1 MAKSKDER
9 IIMNEEEVQIDL
21 MTLLHYILRKWRSI
35 IVVMLIVAVAANLY
49 SVKKS
54 MSVVASVSAAEEEVD
69 IEKQIENA
77 KEELTA
83 DELEQVE
90 RVYSMYEYNSQL
102 YQENDEY
109 LEKSMLMQLNPNE
122 IPTVM
127 LNYQFRK
134 DQADEELSNIFT
146 MYENALLDEDTC
158 TAIIQVFGEE
168 YANTSVRELISVT
181 DTENVQ
187 NSDIIKLQNDK
198 NSGILSIQIYADS
211 EEQCEQVAE
220 IVKKRVMEYTEQ
232 LQQIFGIYTVNAI
245 SEQYYISSDSN
256 LNMQKS
262 DVVNAVNDAYTAL
275 KNISSGLSEKQMTY
289 YNLLVKGIED
299 KTTSKE
305 NTDETAEITANVQ
318 YISMKYILIGLLAG
332 MFLAV
337 CWYAVVYI
345 MTQTVK
351 DVDEVKIITNLP
363 VFGTVLGSNENGKRN
378 IIDRWIYS
386 WFAHNKKSENNELL
400 LTRISHEVAM
410 LAGQKDKRNLLVACS
425 ESDQNLKKQADSLVE
440 KLRELGMN
448 VTSTDSLVSDNTEVL
463 KQLESA
469 DSAVFVEQLM
479 KSERNQIR
487 EAVELCR
494 RCQVEVLGSV
504 IVGSASY

>member
-1 MAKSKDER
+1 
-9 IIMNEEEVQIDL
+9 MNEEEVQIDL

-54 MSVVASVSAAEEEVD
+54 MSEAAAVSTTEEVD

-90 RVYSMYEYNSQL
+90 HVYSMYEYNSQL
-102 YQENDEY
+102 YQESKEY
-109 LEKSMLMQLNPNE
+109 LEKSVLMQLNPNE

-127 LNYQFRK
+127 LNYQFKK

-181 DTENVQ
+181 DTENGQ
-187 NSDIIKLQNDK
+187 NSDTIKFQKDK
-198 NSGILSIQIYADS
+198 NSGILSIQIYAGS

-220 IVKKRVMEYTEQ
+220 IVKTRVLEYTEQ
-232 LQQIFGIYTVNAI
+232 LQQIFGNYTVNAI
-245 SEQYYISSDSN
+245 SEQYYISSESN

-262 DVVNAVNDAYTAL
+262 DAVNAVNDVYTAL

-289 YNLLVKGIED
+289 YNLLVNESSDQTLVKED
-299 KTTSKE
+299 TEETE
-305 NTDETAEITANVQ
+305 NMTANVQ

-337 CWYAVVYI
+337 CWYAVIYI

-363 VFGTVLGSNENGKRN
+363 VFGTVLRSNDNGKRN
-378 IIDRWIYS
+378 IIDRWIDS
-386 WFAHNKKSENNELL
+386 WFAHDKKSENNDLL

-410 LAGQKDKRNLLVACS
+410 LAGQKDKKCLLIACS
-425 ESDQNLKKQADSLVE
+425 GSDQNLKKQADSLVE

-504 IVGSASY
+504 IVGSDSY

>member
-1 MAKSKDER
+1 
-9 IIMNEEEVQIDL
+9 MNEEEVQIDL

-54 MSVVASVSAAEEEVD
+54 MSEAAAVSTTEEVD

-102 YQENDEY
+102 YQENKEY
-109 LEKSMLMQLNPNE
+109 LEKSVLMQLNPNE

-127 LNYQFRK
+127 LNYQFKK

-181 DTENVQ
+181 DTENGQ
-187 NSDIIKLQNDK
+187 NSDIIKLQKDK
-198 NSGILSIQIYADS
+198 NSGILSIQIYAGS
-211 EEQCEQVAE
+211 EEQCKQVAE
-220 IVKKRVMEYTEQ
+220 IVKTRVLEYTEQ
-232 LQQIFGIYTVNAI
+232 LQQIFGNYTVNAI

-262 DVVNAVNDAYTAL
+262 DVVNVVNEVCTAI
-275 KNISSGLSEKQMTY
+275 KNITSGLSEKQIGY
-289 YNLLVKGIED
+289 FNLLAKDCEDQTLVKED
-299 KTTSKE
+299 TQ
-305 NTDETAEITANVQ
+305 ETANLIANVQ

-337 CWYAVVYI
+337 CWYVVIYI

-363 VFGTVLGSNENGKRN
+363 VFGTVLRSNDNGKRN
-378 IIDRWIYS
+378 VIDRWIDS
-386 WFAHNKKSENNELL
+386 WFAYDKKSENNDLL

-410 LAGQKDKRNLLVACS
+410 LAGQKDKKCLLIACS
-425 ESDQNLKKQADSLVE
+425 ENDQNVKKQADSLVE

-504 IVGSASY
+504 IVGSDSY

>member
-1 MAKSKDER
+1 
-9 IIMNEEEVQIDL
+9 MNEEEVQIDL

-54 MSVVASVSAAEEEVD
+54 MSVVASVSAAEEVD

-102 YQENDEY
+102 YQENKEY
-109 LEKSMLMQLNPNE
+109 LEKSVLMQLNPNE

-127 LNYQFRK
+127 LNYQFKK

-181 DTENVQ
+181 DTENGQ
-187 NSDIIKLQNDK
+187 KSDIIKLQKDK
-198 NSGILSIQIYADS
+198 NSGILSIQIYAGS
-211 EEQCEQVAE
+211 EEQCKQVAE
-220 IVKKRVMEYTEQ
+220 IVKTRVLEYTEQ
-232 LQQIFGIYTVNAI
+232 LQQIFGNYTVNAI

-262 DVVNAVNDAYTAL
+262 DVVNVVNEVCTAI
-275 KNISSGLSEKQMTY
+275 KNITSGLSEKQIGY
-289 YNLLVKGIED
+289 FNLLAKDCEDQTLVKED
-299 KTTSKE
+299 TQ
-305 NTDETAEITANVQ
+305 ETANLTANVQ

-337 CWYAVVYI
+337 CWYAVIYI

-363 VFGTVLGSNENGKRN
+363 VFGTVLRSNDNGKRN
-378 IIDRWIYS
+378 VIDRWIDS
-386 WFAHNKKSENNELL
+386 WFAHDKKSENNELL

-479 KSERNQIR
+479 KSEGNQIR

-504 IVGSASY
+504 IVGSDLY

>member
-1 MAKSKDER
+1 
-9 IIMNEEEVQIDL
+9 MNEEEVQIDL

-54 MSVVASVSAAEEEVD
+54 MSVVASVSAAEEVD

-102 YQENDEY
+102 YQENKEY
-109 LEKSMLMQLNPNE
+109 LEKSVLMQLNPNE

-127 LNYQFRK
+127 LNYQFKK
-134 DQADEELSNIFT
+134 DQANEELSNIFT

-181 DTENVQ
+181 DTENGQ
-187 NSDIIKLQNDK
+187 NSDIIKLQKDK
-198 NSGILSIQIYADS
+198 NSGILSIQIYASS
-211 EEQCEQVAE
+211 EEQCEQIAE
-220 IVKKRVMEYTEQ
+220 IVKKRVLEYTEQ
-232 LQQIFGIYTVNAI
+232 LQQIFGNYTVNAI
-245 SEQYYISSDSN
+245 SEQYYISSDSD

-262 DVVNAVNDAYTAL
+262 DVVNVVNEVCTVI
-275 KNISSGLSEKQMTY
+275 KNITSGLSEKQIGY
-289 YNLLVKGIED
+289 FNLLTKDCEDQTLVKED
-299 KTTSKE
+299 TQ
-305 NTDETAEITANVQ
+305 ETANMTANVQ
-318 YISMKYILIGLLAG
+318 YISMKYVLIGLLAG

-337 CWYAVVYI
+337 CWYAVIYI

-363 VFGTVLGSNENGKRN
+363 VFGTVLRSNENGKRN
-378 IIDRWIYS
+378 IVDRWIDS
-386 WFAHNKKSENNELL
+386 WFAHDKKSENNELL

-410 LAGQKDKRNLLVACS
+410 LAGQKDKKCLLIACS
-425 ESDQNLKKQADSLVE
+425 GNDQNVKKQADSLVE

-504 IVGSASY
+504 IVGSDLY

>member
-1 MAKSKDER
+1 
-9 IIMNEEEVQIDL
+9 MNEEEVQIDL

-54 MSVVASVSAAEEEVD
+54 MSEAAAVSTTEEVD

-90 RVYSMYEYNSQL
+90 HVYSMYEYNSQL
-102 YQENDEY
+102 YQESKEY
-109 LEKSMLMQLNPNE
+109 LEKSVLMQLNPNE

-127 LNYQFRK
+127 LNYQFKK

-181 DTENVQ
+181 DTENGQ
-187 NSDIIKLQNDK
+187 NNDIIKLQKDK
-198 NSGILSIQIYADS
+198 NSGILSIQIYASS

-220 IVKKRVMEYTEQ
+220 IVKKRVLEYTEQ
-232 LQQIFGIYTVNAI
+232 LQQIFGNYTVNAI
-245 SEQYYISSDSN
+245 SEQYYISSESN

-262 DVVNAVNDAYTAL
+262 DAVNAVNGVYTAL

-318 YISMKYILIGLLAG
+318 YISMKYILIGLLVG

-337 CWYAVVYI
+337 CWYAVIYI

-363 VFGTVLGSNENGKRN
+363 VFGTVLRSNDNGKRK
-378 IIDRWIYS
+378 IVDRWIDS

-504 IVGSASY
+504 IVGSDSY

>member
-1 MAKSKDER
+1 
-9 IIMNEEEVQIDL
+9 MNEEEVQIDL

-54 MSVVASVSAAEEEVD
+54 MSEAAAVSTTEEMD

-102 YQENDEY
+102 YQENKEY
-109 LEKSMLMQLNPNE
+109 LEKSVLMQLNPNE

-127 LNYQFRK
+127 LNYQFKK

-158 TAIIQVFGEE
+158 TAIVQVFGEE

-181 DTENVQ
+181 DTENGQ
-187 NSDIIKLQNDK
+187 NSDIIKLQKDK
-198 NSGILSIQIYADS
+198 NSGILSIQIYAGS
-211 EEQCEQVAE
+211 EEQCEQVVE
-220 IVKKRVMEYTEQ
+220 IVKKRVLEYTEQ
-232 LQQIFGIYTVNAI
+232 LQQIFGNYTVNAI
-245 SEQYYISSDSN
+245 SEQYYISSDSD

-262 DVVNAVNDAYTAL
+262 DVVNVVNEVCTAI
-275 KNISSGLSEKQMTY
+275 KNITSGLSEKQIGY
-289 YNLLVKGIED
+289 FNLLTKDCEDQTLVKED
-299 KTTSKE
+299 TQ
-305 NTDETAEITANVQ
+305 ETANMTANVQ
-318 YISMKYILIGLLAG
+318 YISMKYVLIGLLAG

-337 CWYAVVYI
+337 CWYAVIYI

-351 DVDEVKIITNLP
+351 DVDEVKILTNLP
-363 VFGTVLGSNENGKRN
+363 VFGTVLRSNDNGKRN
-378 IIDRWIYS
+378 MIDRWIDS
-386 WFAHNKKSENNELL
+386 WFAHDKKSENNDLL

-410 LAGQKDKRNLLVACS
+410 LAGQKDKKCLLIACS
-425 ESDQNLKKQADSLVE
+425 GNDQNVKKQADSLGE

-504 IVGSASY
+504 IVGSDSY

>member
-1 MAKSKDER
+1 
-9 IIMNEEEVQIDL
+9 MNEEEVQIDL

-54 MSVVASVSAAEEEVD
+54 MSEAAAVSTTEEVD

-102 YQENDEY
+102 YQENKEY
-109 LEKSMLMQLNPNE
+109 LEKSVLMQLNPNE

-127 LNYQFRK
+127 LNYQFKK

-181 DTENVQ
+181 DTENGQ
-187 NSDIIKLQNDK
+187 NSDIIKLQKDK
-198 NSGILSIQIYADS
+198 NSGILSIQIYAGS
-211 EEQCEQVAE
+211 EEQCKQVAE
-220 IVKKRVMEYTEQ
+220 IVKTRVLEYTEQ
-232 LQQIFGIYTVNAI
+232 LQQIFGNYTVNAI

-262 DVVNAVNDAYTAL
+262 DVVNVVNEVCTAI
-275 KNISSGLSEKQMTY
+275 KNITSGLSEKQIGY
-289 YNLLVKGIED
+289 FNLLAKDCEDQTLVKED
-299 KTTSKE
+299 TQ
-305 NTDETAEITANVQ
+305 ETANLTANVQ

-332 MFLAV
+332 MFLTV
-337 CWYAVVYI
+337 CWYAVIYI

-363 VFGTVLGSNENGKRN
+363 VFGTVLRSNDNGKRN
-378 IIDRWIYS
+378 VIDRWIDS
-386 WFAHNKKSENNELL
+386 WFAYDKKSENNDLL

-410 LAGQKDKRNLLVACS
+410 LAGQKDKKCLLIACS
-425 ESDQNLKKQADSLVE
+425 GNDQNVKKQADSLVE
-440 KLRELGMN
+440 KLRKLGMN
-448 VTSTDSLVSDNTEVL
+448 VTSTDGLVSDNTEVL

-504 IVGSASY
+504 IVGSDLY

>member
-1 MAKSKDER
+1 
-9 IIMNEEEVQIDL
+9 MNEEEVQIDL

-35 IVVMLIVAVAANLY
+35 VVVMLIVAVAANLY

-54 MSVVASVSAAEEEVD
+54 MSEAASVSAAEEEVD

-102 YQENDEY
+102 YQENEEY
-109 LEKSMLMQLNPNE
+109 LEKSVLMQLNPNE

-127 LNYQFRK
+127 LNYQFKK

-158 TAIIQVFGEE
+158 TAIMQVFGEE
-168 YANTSVRELISVT
+168 YANTSGRELISVT
-181 DTENVQ
+181 DTENGQ
-187 NSDIIKLQNDK
+187 NSDIIKLQKDK
-198 NSGILSIQIYADS
+198 NSGILSIQIYAGS

-220 IVKKRVMEYTEQ
+220 IVKKRVLEYTEQ
-232 LQQIFGIYTVNAI
+232 LQQIFGNYTVNAI
-245 SEQYYISSDSN
+245 SEQYYISSDSA
-256 LNMQKS
+256 LNVQKS
-262 DVVNAVNDAYTAL
+262 DAVNAVNNAYNAMN
-275 KNISSGLSEKQMTY
+275 NITSGLSERQIGY
-289 YNLLVKGIED
+289 FNLLTKDGEDQTLVKVDTE
-299 KTTSKE
+299 E
-305 NTDETAEITANVQ
+305 NENVIVKVQ

-332 MFLAV
+332 MLLAV
-337 CWYAVVYI
+337 CWYAVIYI

-363 VFGTVLGSNENGKRN
+363 VFGTVLRNNENGKRN
-378 IIDRWIYS
+378 IIDRWIDS
-386 WFAHNKKSENNELL
+386 WFVHDKKSENNELL

-410 LAGQKDKRNLLVACS
+410 LAGQKDKKSLLIACS
-425 ESDQNLKKQADSLVE
+425 GTDQNVKKQADSLVE
-440 KLRELGMN
+440 KLRKLGMN

-463 KQLESA
+463 KQLDSA
-469 DSAVFVEQLM
+469 DSVVFVEQLM

-487 EAVELCR
+487 EAIELCR

-504 IVGSASY
+504 IVGSDSY

>member
-1 MAKSKDER
+1 
-9 IIMNEEEVQIDL
+9 MNEEEVQIDL

-102 YQENDEY
+102 YQENEEY
-109 LEKSMLMQLNPNE
+109 LEKSVLMQLDPNE

-127 LNYQFRK
+127 LNYQFKK

-181 DTENVQ
+181 DTENGQ
-187 NSDIIKLQNDK
+187 NSDIIKLQKDK
-198 NSGILSIQIYADS
+198 NSGILSIQIYAGS

-220 IVKKRVMEYTEQ
+220 IVKKRVLEYTEQ
-232 LQQIFGIYTVNAI
+232 LQQIFGNYTVNAI

-275 KNISSGLSEKQMTY
+275 KNISSGLSEKQMTIC
-289 YNLLVKGIED
+289 L
-299 KTTSKE
+299 
-305 NTDETAEITANVQ
+305 
-318 YISMKYILIGLLAG
+318 
-332 MFLAV
+332 
-337 CWYAVVYI
+337 
-345 MTQTVK
+345 
-351 DVDEVKIITNLP
+351 
-363 VFGTVLGSNENGKRN
+363 
-378 IIDRWIYS
+378 
-386 WFAHNKKSENNELL
+386 
-400 LTRISHEVAM
+400 
-410 LAGQKDKRNLLVACS
+410 
-425 ESDQNLKKQADSLVE
+425 
-440 KLRELGMN
+440 
-448 VTSTDSLVSDNTEVL
+448 
-463 KQLESA
+463 
-469 DSAVFVEQLM
+469 
-479 KSERNQIR
+479 
-487 EAVELCR
+487 
-494 RCQVEVLGSV
+494 
-504 IVGSASY
+504 

>member
-1 MAKSKDER
+1 
-9 IIMNEEEVQIDL
+9 MNEEEVQIDL

-35 IVVMLIVAVAANLY
+35 IVVMLIVAVVANLY

-54 MSVVASVSAAEEEVD
+54 MSVVASVSAAEEVD

-102 YQENDEY
+102 YQENKEY
-109 LEKSMLMQLNPNE
+109 LEKSVLMQLNPNE

-127 LNYQFRK
+127 LNYQFKK

-181 DTENVQ
+181 DTENGQ
-187 NSDIIKLQNDK
+187 KSDIIKLQKDK
-198 NSGILSIQIYADS
+198 NSGILSIQIYAGS
-211 EEQCEQVAE
+211 EEQCKQVAE
-220 IVKKRVMEYTEQ
+220 IVKTRVLEYTEQ
-232 LQQIFGIYTVNAI
+232 LQQIFGNYTVNAI

-262 DVVNAVNDAYTAL
+262 DVVNVVNEVCTAI
-275 KNISSGLSEKQMTY
+275 KNITSGLSEKQIGY
-289 YNLLVKGIED
+289 FNLLAKDCEDQTLVKED
-299 KTTSKE
+299 TQ
-305 NTDETAEITANVQ
+305 ETANLTANVQ

-337 CWYAVVYI
+337 CWYAVIYI

-363 VFGTVLGSNENGKRN
+363 VFGTVLRSNDNGKRN
-378 IIDRWIYS
+378 VIDRWIDS
-386 WFAHNKKSENNELL
+386 WFAHDKKSENNELL

-479 KSERNQIR
+479 KSEGNQIR

-504 IVGSASY
+504 IVGSDSY

>member
-35 IVVMLIVAVAANLY
+35 IVVMPIVAVAANLY

-102 YQENDEY
+102 YQENEEY
-109 LEKSMLMQLNPNE
+109 LEKSVLMQLDPNE

-127 LNYQFRK
+127 LNYQFKK

-168 YANTSVRELISVT
+168 YANTSGRELISVT
-181 DTENVQ
+181 DTENGQ
-187 NSDIIKLQNDK
+187 NSDIIKLQKDK
-198 NSGILSIQIYADS
+198 NSGILSIQIYAGS

-220 IVKKRVMEYTEQ
+220 IVKKRVLEYTEQ
-232 LQQIFGIYTVNAI
+232 LQQIFGNYTVNAI

-363 VFGTVLGSNENGKRN
+363 VFGTVLRNNENGKRN
-378 IIDRWIYS
+378 IVDRWIDS

-504 IVGSASY
+504 IVGSDSY

>member
-1 MAKSKDER
+1 
-9 IIMNEEEVQIDL
+9 MNEEEVQIDL

-54 MSVVASVSAAEEEVD
+54 MSVVASVSAAEEVD

-102 YQENDEY
+102 YQENKEY
-109 LEKSMLMQLNPNE
+109 LEKSVLMQLNPNE

-127 LNYQFRK
+127 LNYQFKK

-181 DTENVQ
+181 DTENGQ
-187 NSDIIKLQNDK
+187 NSDIIKLQKDK
-198 NSGILSIQIYADS
+198 NSGILSIQIYASS
-211 EEQCEQVAE
+211 EEQCEQIAE
-220 IVKKRVMEYTEQ
+220 IVKKRVLEYTEQ
-232 LQQIFGIYTVNAI
+232 LQQIFGNYTVNAI
-245 SEQYYISSDSN
+245 SEQYYISSDSD

-262 DVVNAVNDAYTAL
+262 DVVNVVNEVCTVI
-275 KNISSGLSEKQMTY
+275 KNITSGLSEKQIGY
-289 YNLLVKGIED
+289 FNLLTKDCEDQTLVKED
-299 KTTSKE
+299 TQ
-305 NTDETAEITANVQ
+305 ETANMTANVQ
-318 YISMKYILIGLLAG
+318 YISMKYVLIGLLAG

-337 CWYAVVYI
+337 CWYAVIYI

-363 VFGTVLGSNENGKRN
+363 VFGTVLRSNENGKRN
-378 IIDRWIYS
+378 IVDRWIDS
-386 WFAHNKKSENNELL
+386 WFAHDKKSENNELL

-410 LAGQKDKRNLLVACS
+410 LAGQKDKKCLLIACS
-425 ESDQNLKKQADSLVE
+425 GNDQNVKKQADCLVE

-494 RCQVEVLGSV
+494 RCRVEVLGSV
-504 IVGSASY
+504 IVGSDSY

>member
-1 MAKSKDER
+1 
-9 IIMNEEEVQIDL
+9 MNEEEVQIDL
-21 MTLLHYILRKWRSI
+21 MTLMHYILRKWRSI

-54 MSVVASVSAAEEEVD
+54 MSEAASVSAAEEVD

-102 YQENDEY
+102 YQENKEY
-109 LEKSMLMQLNPNE
+109 LEKSVLMQLNPNE

-127 LNYQFRK
+127 LNYQFKK

-181 DTENVQ
+181 DTENGQ
-187 NSDIIKLQNDK
+187 NSDIIKLQKDK
-198 NSGILSIQIYADS
+198 NSGILSIQIYAGS

-220 IVKKRVMEYTEQ
+220 IVKKRVLEYTEQ
-232 LQQIFGIYTVNAI
+232 LQQIFGNYTVNAI

-262 DVVNAVNDAYTAL
+262 DVVNVVNEACTVI
-275 KNISSGLSEKQMTY
+275 KNITSGLSEKQIGY
-289 YNLLVKGIED
+289 FNLLAKDCED
-299 KTTSKE
+299 QTIAKE
-305 NTDETAEITANVQ
+305 DTQESANMTANVQ
-318 YISMKYILIGLLAG
+318 YISIKYILIGLLAG

-337 CWYAVVYI
+337 CWYAVIYI

-363 VFGTVLGSNENGKRN
+363 VFGTVLRSNENGKRN
-378 IIDRWIYS
+378 MIDRWIDS
-386 WFAHNKKSENNELL
+386 WFAHDKKSENNELL

-410 LAGQKDKRNLLVACS
+410 LAGQKDKKCLLIACS
-425 ESDQNLKKQADSLVE
+425 GNDQNVKKQADSLVE

-494 RCQVEVLGSV
+494 RCRVEVLGSV
-504 IVGSASY
+504 IVGSDSY

>member
-1 MAKSKDER
+1 
-9 IIMNEEEVQIDL
+9 MNEEEVQIDL

-54 MSVVASVSAAEEEVD
+54 MSEAAAVSTAEEVD

-102 YQENDEY
+102 YQENKEY
-109 LEKSMLMQLNPNE
+109 LEKSVLMQLNPNE

-127 LNYQFRK
+127 LNYQFKK

-181 DTENVQ
+181 DTENGQ
-187 NSDIIKLQNDK
+187 NSDIIKLQKDK
-198 NSGILSIQIYADS
+198 NSGILSIQIYAGS
-211 EEQCEQVAE
+211 EGQCEQVAE
-220 IVKKRVMEYTEQ
+220 IVKKRVLEYTEQ
-232 LQQIFGIYTVNAI
+232 LQQIFGNYTVNAI
-245 SEQYYISSDSN
+245 SEQYYISSDSD

-262 DVVNAVNDAYTAL
+262 DVVNVVNEVCTVI
-275 KNISSGLSEKQMTY
+275 KNITSGLSEKQIGY
-289 YNLLVKGIED
+289 FNLLTKDCEDQTLVKED
-299 KTTSKE
+299 TQ
-305 NTDETAEITANVQ
+305 ETANMTANVQ
-318 YISMKYILIGLLAG
+318 YISMKYVLIGLLAG

-337 CWYAVVYI
+337 CWYAVIYI

-351 DVDEVKIITNLP
+351 DVDEMKIITNLP
-363 VFGTVLGSNENGKRN
+363 VFGTVLRSNENGKRN
-378 IIDRWIYS
+378 IVDRWIDS
-386 WFAHNKKSENNELL
+386 WFVHDKKSENNELL

-410 LAGQKDKRNLLVACS
+410 LAGQKDKKCLLIACS
-425 ESDQNLKKQADSLVE
+425 GNDQNVKKQADSLVE
-440 KLRELGMN
+440 KLRKLGMN
-448 VTSTDSLVSDNTEVL
+448 VTSTDGLVSDNTEVL

-504 IVGSASY
+504 IVGSDLY

>member
-1 MAKSKDER
+1 
-9 IIMNEEEVQIDL
+9 MNEEEVQIDL
-21 MTLLHYILRKWRSI
+21 MTLMHYILRKWRSI

-54 MSVVASVSAAEEEVD
+54 MSEVAAISTAEEVD
-69 IEKQIENA
+69 IEKQIQNA

-102 YQENDEY
+102 YHENKEY
-109 LEKSMLMQLNPNE
+109 LEKSVLMQLNPNE

-127 LNYQFRK
+127 LNYQFKK

-181 DTENVQ
+181 DTENGQ
-187 NSDIIKLQNDK
+187 NSDIIQLQKDK
-198 NSGILSIQIYADS
+198 NSGILSIQIYAGS

-220 IVKKRVMEYTEQ
+220 IVKKRVLEYTEQ
-232 LQQIFGIYTVNAI
+232 LQQIFGNYTVNAI
-245 SEQYYISSDSN
+245 SEQYYISSDN
-256 LNMQKS
+256 DLNMQKS
-262 DVVNAVNDAYTAL
+262 DVVNVVNEACAAI
-275 KNISSGLSEKQMTY
+275 KNITSGLSEKQIGY
-289 YNLLVKGIED
+289 FNLLAKDCED
-299 KTTSKE
+299 QTIAKE
-305 NTDETAEITANVQ
+305 DTQETANMTANVQ
-318 YISMKYILIGLLAG
+318 YISIKYILIGLLAG

-337 CWYAVVYI
+337 CWYAVIYI

-363 VFGTVLGSNENGKRN
+363 VFGTVLRSNENGKRN
-378 IIDRWIYS
+378 MIDQWIDS
-386 WFAHNKKSENNELL
+386 WFVHDKKSENNELL

-410 LAGQKDKRNLLVACS
+410 LAGQKDKKCLLIACS
-425 ESDQNLKKQADSLVE
+425 GNDQNVKKQADSLVE
-440 KLRELGMN
+440 KLRKLEMN
-448 VTSTDSLVSDNTEVL
+448 VTSTDGLVSDNTEVL

-504 IVGSASY
+504 IVGSDSY

>member
-1 MAKSKDER
+1 
-9 IIMNEEEVQIDL
+9 MNEEEVQIDL

-54 MSVVASVSAAEEEVD
+54 MSEAAAVSTTEEVD

-102 YQENDEY
+102 YQENKEY
-109 LEKSMLMQLNPNE
+109 LEKSVLMQLNPNE

-127 LNYQFRK
+127 LNYQFKK
-134 DQADEELSNIFT
+134 DQSDEELSNIFT

-181 DTENVQ
+181 DTENGQ
-187 NSDIIKLQNDK
+187 NSDIIKLQKDK
-198 NSGILSIQIYADS
+198 NSGILSIQIYAGS

-220 IVKKRVMEYTEQ
+220 IVKKRVLEYTEQ
-232 LQQIFGIYTVNAI
+232 LQQIFGNYTVNAI

-262 DVVNAVNDAYTAL
+262 DVVNVVNEVCTVI
-275 KNISSGLSEKQMTY
+275 KNITSGLSEKQIGY
-289 YNLLVKGIED
+289 FNLLTKDCEDQTLVKED
-299 KTTSKE
+299 TQ
-305 NTDETAEITANVQ
+305 ETANMTANVQ
-318 YISMKYILIGLLAG
+318 YISMKYVLIGLLAG

-337 CWYAVVYI
+337 CWYAVIYI

-363 VFGTVLGSNENGKRN
+363 VFGTVLRSNENGKRN
-378 IIDRWIYS
+378 IVDRWIDS
-386 WFAHNKKSENNELL
+386 WFVHDKKSENNELL

-410 LAGQKDKRNLLVACS
+410 LAGQKDKKCLLIACS
-425 ESDQNLKKQADSLVE
+425 GNDQNVKKQVDSLVE

-448 VTSTDSLVSDNTEVL
+448 VTSTASLVSDNTEVL

-494 RCQVEVLGSV
+494 RCRVEVLGSV
-504 IVGSASY
+504 IVGSDSY

>member
-1 MAKSKDER
+1 
-9 IIMNEEEVQIDL
+9 MNEEEVQIDL

-54 MSVVASVSAAEEEVD
+54 MSEAAAVSTAEEVD

-102 YQENDEY
+102 YQENKEY
-109 LEKSMLMQLNPNE
+109 LEKSVLMQLNPNE

-127 LNYQFRK
+127 LNYQFKK

-181 DTENVQ
+181 DTENGQ
-187 NSDIIKLQNDK
+187 NSDIIKLQKDK
-198 NSGILSIQIYADS
+198 NSGILSIQIYAGS
-211 EEQCEQVAE
+211 EEQCKQVAE
-220 IVKKRVMEYTEQ
+220 IVKTRVLEYTEQ
-232 LQQIFGIYTVNAI
+232 LQQIFGNYTVNAI

-262 DVVNAVNDAYTAL
+262 DVVNVVNEACTAI
-275 KNISSGLSEKQMTY
+275 KNITSGLSEKQIGY
-289 YNLLVKGIED
+289 FNLLAKDCEDQTLVKED
-299 KTTSKE
+299 TQ
-305 NTDETAEITANVQ
+305 ETANLTANVQ

-337 CWYAVVYI
+337 CWYAVIYI

-363 VFGTVLGSNENGKRN
+363 VFGTVLRSNDNGKRN
-378 IIDRWIYS
+378 VIDRWIDS
-386 WFAHNKKSENNELL
+386 WFAYDKKSENNDLL

-410 LAGQKDKRNLLVACS
+410 LAGQKDKKCLLIACS
-425 ESDQNLKKQADSLVE
+425 GNDQNVKKQADSLVE

-504 IVGSASY
+504 IVGSDSY

>member
-1 MAKSKDER
+1 
-9 IIMNEEEVQIDL
+9 MNEEEVQIDL

-54 MSVVASVSAAEEEVD
+54 MSEAAAVSTTEEVD

-90 RVYSMYEYNSQL
+90 RAYSMYEYNSQL
-102 YQENDEY
+102 YQENKEY
-109 LEKSMLMQLNPNE
+109 LEKSVLMQLNPNE

-127 LNYQFRK
+127 LNYQFKK
-134 DQADEELSNIFT
+134 DQSDEELSNIFT

-181 DTENVQ
+181 DTENGQ
-187 NSDIIKLQNDK
+187 NSDIIKLQKDK
-198 NSGILSIQIYADS
+198 NSGILSIQIYAGS

-262 DVVNAVNDAYTAL
+262 DVVNAVNDTYTAL

-299 KTTSKE
+299 KTMSKE

-337 CWYAVVYI
+337 CWYAVIYI

-363 VFGTVLGSNENGKRN
+363 VFGTVLRSNENGKRK
-378 IIDRWIYS
+378 IVDRWIDS
-386 WFAHNKKSENNELL
+386 WFVHDKKSENNELL

-410 LAGQKDKRNLLVACS
+410 LAGQKDKKCLLIACS
-425 ESDQNLKKQADSLVE
+425 GNDQNVKKQADSLVE

-479 KSERNQIR
+479 KSERDQIR

-504 IVGSASY
+504 IVGSDSY

>member
-1 MAKSKDER
+1 
-9 IIMNEEEVQIDL
+9 MNEEEVQIDL
-21 MTLLHYILRKWRSI
+21 MTLMHYILRKWRSI

-54 MSVVASVSAAEEEVD
+54 MSEAAAVSTTEEVD

-102 YQENDEY
+102 YQENKEY
-109 LEKSMLMQLNPNE
+109 LEKSVLMQLNPNE

-127 LNYQFRK
+127 LNYQFKK

-181 DTENVQ
+181 DTENGQ
-187 NSDIIKLQNDK
+187 NSDIIKLQKDK
-198 NSGILSIQIYADS
+198 NSGILSIQIYAGS
-211 EEQCEQVAE
+211 EEQCKQVAE
-220 IVKKRVMEYTEQ
+220 IVKTRVLEYTEQ
-232 LQQIFGIYTVNAI
+232 LQQIFGNYTVNAI

-262 DVVNAVNDAYTAL
+262 DVVNVVNEVCTAI
-275 KNISSGLSEKQMTY
+275 KNITSGLSEKQIGY
-289 YNLLVKGIED
+289 FNLLAKDCEDQTLVKED
-299 KTTSKE
+299 TQ
-305 NTDETAEITANVQ
+305 ETANLTANVQ

-337 CWYAVVYI
+337 CWYAVIYI

-363 VFGTVLGSNENGKRN
+363 VFGTVLRSNDNGKRN
-378 IIDRWIYS
+378 VIDRWIDS
-386 WFAHNKKSENNELL
+386 WFAHDKKSENNELL

-479 KSERNQIR
+479 KSEGNQIR

-504 IVGSASY
+504 IVGSDSY

>member
-1 MAKSKDER
+1 
-9 IIMNEEEVQIDL
+9 MNEEEVQIDL

-54 MSVVASVSAAEEEVD
+54 MAEAASVSTAEEEVD

-77 KEELTA
+77 KDELTA

-102 YQENDEY
+102 YQENKEY
-109 LEKSMLMQLNPNE
+109 LEKSVLMQLNPNE

-127 LNYQFRK
+127 LNYQFKK

-158 TAIIQVFGEE
+158 TAIMQVFGEE

-181 DTENVQ
+181 DTENGQ

-198 NSGILSIQIYADS
+198 NSGILSIQIYAGS

-232 LQQIFGIYTVNAI
+232 SQQIFGTYTVNAI

-262 DVVNAVNDAYTAL
+262 DAVNAVKGAYTAL

-289 YNLLVKGIED
+289 YNLLVKESKDQTLVKED
-299 KTTSKE
+299 TEETE
-305 NTDETAEITANVQ
+305 NMTANVQ
-318 YISMKYILIGLLAG
+318 YISMKFIMIGLLAG

-378 IIDRWIYS
+378 IIDRWIDS
-386 WFAHNKKSENNELL
+386 WFAHDKKSENNELL

-504 IVGSASY
+504 IVGSDSY

>member
-1 MAKSKDER
+1 
-9 IIMNEEEVQIDL
+9 MNEEEVQIDL

-54 MSVVASVSAAEEEVD
+54 MSEAAAVSTTEEVD

-90 RVYSMYEYNSQL
+90 HVYSMYEYNSQL
-102 YQENDEY
+102 YQESKEY
-109 LEKSMLMQLNPNE
+109 LEKSVLMQLNPNE

-127 LNYQFRK
+127 LNYQFKK

-181 DTENVQ
+181 DTENGQ
-187 NSDIIKLQNDK
+187 NNDIIKLQKDK
-198 NSGILSIQIYADS
+198 NSGILSIQIYAGS

-220 IVKKRVMEYTEQ
+220 IVKKRVLEYTEQ
-232 LQQIFGIYTVNAI
+232 LQQIFGNYTVNAI
-245 SEQYYISSDSN
+245 SEQYHISSDSN

-318 YISMKYILIGLLAG
+318 DISMKYILIGLLAG

-378 IIDRWIYS
+378 IIDRWIDS
-386 WFAHNKKSENNELL
+386 WFAHDKKSENNELL

-504 IVGSASY
+504 IVGSDSY

>member
-1 MAKSKDER
+1 
-9 IIMNEEEVQIDL
+9 MNEEGVQIDL

-54 MSVVASVSAAEEEVD
+54 MSVVASVSAAEEVD

-102 YQENDEY
+102 YQENKEY
-109 LEKSMLMQLNPNE
+109 LAKSVLMQLNPNE

-127 LNYQFRK
+127 LNYQFKK

-181 DTENVQ
+181 DTENGQ
-187 NSDIIKLQNDK
+187 NSDIIKLQKDK
-198 NSGILSIQIYADS
+198 NSGILSIQIYASS

-220 IVKKRVMEYTEQ
+220 IVKKRVLEYTEQ
-232 LQQIFGIYTVNAI
+232 LQQIFGNYTVNAI
-245 SEQYYISSDSN
+245 SEQYYISSDSD

-262 DVVNAVNDAYTAL
+262 DVVNVVNEVCTVI
-275 KNISSGLSEKQMTY
+275 KNITSGLSEKQIGY
-289 YNLLVKGIED
+289 FNLLTKDCEDQTLVKED
-299 KTTSKE
+299 TQ
-305 NTDETAEITANVQ
+305 ETANMTANVQ
-318 YISMKYILIGLLAG
+318 YISMKYVLIGLLAG

-337 CWYAVVYI
+337 CWYAVIYI

-351 DVDEVKIITNLP
+351 DVDEMKIITNLP
-363 VFGTVLGSNENGKRN
+363 VFGTVLRSNENGKRN
-378 IIDRWIYS
+378 IVDRWIDS
-386 WFAHNKKSENNELL
+386 WFVHDKKSENNELL

-410 LAGQKDKRNLLVACS
+410 LAGQKDKKCLLIACS
-425 ESDQNLKKQADSLVE
+425 GNDQNVKKQADSLVE

-448 VTSTDSLVSDNTEVL
+448 VTSTASLVSDNTEVL

-494 RCQVEVLGSV
+494 RCRVEVLGSV
-504 IVGSASY
+504 IVGSDSY

>member
-1 MAKSKDER
+1 
-9 IIMNEEEVQIDL
+9 MNEEEVQIDL

-54 MSVVASVSAAEEEVD
+54 MSEAAAVSTTEEVD

-102 YQENDEY
+102 YQENKEY
-109 LEKSMLMQLNPNE
+109 LEKSVLMQLNPNE

-127 LNYQFRK
+127 LNYQFKK

-181 DTENVQ
+181 DTENGQ
-187 NSDIIKLQNDK
+187 NSDIIKLQKDK
-198 NSGILSIQIYADS
+198 NSGILSIQIYAGS

-220 IVKKRVMEYTEQ
+220 IVKTRVLEYTEQ
-232 LQQIFGIYTVNAI
+232 LQQIFGNYTVNAI

-262 DVVNAVNDAYTAL
+262 DVVNVVNEACTVI
-275 KNISSGLSEKQMTY
+275 KNITSGLSEKQIGY
-289 YNLLVKGIED
+289 FNLLAKDCED
-299 KTTSKE
+299 QTIAKE
-305 NTDETAEITANVQ
+305 DTQETANMIANVQ
-318 YISMKYILIGLLAG
+318 YISIKYVLIGLLAG

-363 VFGTVLGSNENGKRN
+363 VFGTVLRSNENGKRN
-378 IIDRWIYS
+378 MIDRWIDS
-386 WFAHNKKSENNELL
+386 WFAHDKKSENNELL

-410 LAGQKDKRNLLVACS
+410 LAGQKDMRNLLVACS

-494 RCQVEVLGSV
+494 RCRVEVLGSV
-504 IVGSASY
+504 IVGSDSY

>member
-1 MAKSKDER
+1 
-9 IIMNEEEVQIDL
+9 MNEEEVQIDL

-54 MSVVASVSAAEEEVD
+54 MSEAAAVSTTEEVD

-102 YQENDEY
+102 YQENKEY
-109 LEKSMLMQLNPNE
+109 LEKSVLMQLNPNE

-127 LNYQFRK
+127 LNYQFKK

-181 DTENVQ
+181 DTENGQ
-187 NSDIIKLQNDK
+187 NSDIIKLQKDK
-198 NSGILSIQIYADS
+198 NSGILSIQIYAGS
-211 EEQCEQVAE
+211 EEQCKQVAE
-220 IVKKRVMEYTEQ
+220 IVKTRVLEYTEQ
-232 LQQIFGIYTVNAI
+232 LQQIFGNYTVNAI

-262 DVVNAVNDAYTAL
+262 DVVNVVNEVCTAI
-275 KNISSGLSEKQMTY
+275 KNITSGLSEKQIGY
-289 YNLLVKGIED
+289 FNLLTKDCEDQTLVKED
-299 KTTSKE
+299 TQ
-305 NTDETAEITANVQ
+305 ETANMTANVQ
-318 YISMKYILIGLLAG
+318 YISMKYVLIGLLAG

-337 CWYAVVYI
+337 CWYAVIYI

-363 VFGTVLGSNENGKRN
+363 VFGTVLGSNEHGKRN
-378 IIDRWIYS
+378 IIDQWIDS
-386 WFAHNKKSENNELL
+386 WFAHDKKSENNELL

-504 IVGSASY
+504 IVGSDSY

>member
-1 MAKSKDER
+1 
-9 IIMNEEEVQIDL
+9 MNEEEVQIDL

-54 MSVVASVSAAEEEVD
+54 MSEAAAVSTTEEVD

-102 YQENDEY
+102 YQENEEY

-127 LNYQFRK
+127 LNYQFKK

-158 TAIIQVFGEE
+158 TAIVQVFGEE

-262 DVVNAVNDAYTAL
+262 DVVNVVNEVCTVI
-275 KNISSGLSEKQMTY
+275 KNITSGLSEKQIGY
-289 YNLLVKGIED
+289 FNLLTKDCEDQTLVKED
-299 KTTSKE
+299 TQ
-305 NTDETAEITANVQ
+305 ETANMTANVQ
-318 YISMKYILIGLLAG
+318 YISMKYVLIGLLTG

-378 IIDRWIYS
+378 IIDRWIDS
-386 WFAHNKKSENNELL
+386 WFAHDKKSENNELL

-504 IVGSASY
+504 IVGSDSY

>member
-1 MAKSKDER
+1 
-9 IIMNEEEVQIDL
+9 MNEEEVQIDL

-54 MSVVASVSAAEEEVD
+54 MSVVASVSAAEEVD

-102 YQENDEY
+102 YQENKEY
-109 LEKSMLMQLNPNE
+109 LEKSVLMQLNPNE

-127 LNYQFRK
+127 LNYQFKK

-181 DTENVQ
+181 DTENGQ
-187 NSDIIKLQNDK
+187 NSDIIKLQKDK
-198 NSGILSIQIYADS
+198 NSGILSIQIYAGS
-211 EEQCEQVAE
+211 EEQCKQVAE
-220 IVKKRVMEYTEQ
+220 IVKTRVLEYTEQ
-232 LQQIFGIYTVNAI
+232 LQQIFGNYTVNAI

-262 DVVNAVNDAYTAL
+262 DVVNVVNEVCTAI
-275 KNISSGLSEKQMTY
+275 KNITSGLSEKQIGY
-289 YNLLVKGIED
+289 FNLLAKDCEDQTLVKED
-299 KTTSKE
+299 TQ
-305 NTDETAEITANVQ
+305 ETANLTANVQ

-337 CWYAVVYI
+337 CWYAVIYI

-363 VFGTVLGSNENGKRN
+363 VFGTVLRSNDNGKRN
-378 IIDRWIYS
+378 VIDRWIDS
-386 WFAHNKKSENNELL
+386 WFAYDKKSENNDLL

-410 LAGQKDKRNLLVACS
+410 LAGQKDKKCLLIACS
-425 ESDQNLKKQADSLVE
+425 GNDQNVKKQADSLVE
-440 KLRELGMN
+440 KLRKLGMN
-448 VTSTDSLVSDNTEVL
+448 VTSTDGLVSDNTEVL

-487 EAVELCR
+487 EDVELCR

-504 IVGSASY
+504 IVGSDSY

>member
-1 MAKSKDER
+1 
-9 IIMNEEEVQIDL
+9 MNEEEVQIDL

-54 MSVVASVSAAEEEVD
+54 MSEAAAVSTAEEVD

-102 YQENDEY
+102 YQENKEY
-109 LEKSMLMQLNPNE
+109 LEKSVLMQLNPNE

-127 LNYQFRK
+127 LNYQFKK

-181 DTENVQ
+181 DTENGQ
-187 NSDIIKLQNDK
+187 NSDIIKLQKDK
-198 NSGILSIQIYADS
+198 NSGILSIQIYAGS

-220 IVKKRVMEYTEQ
+220 IVKTRVLEYTEQ
-232 LQQIFGIYTVNAI
+232 LQQIFGNYTVNAI

-262 DVVNAVNDAYTAL
+262 DVVNVVNEVCTAI
-275 KNISSGLSEKQMTY
+275 KNITSGLSEKQIGY
-289 YNLLVKGIED
+289 FNLLAKDCEDQTLVKED
-299 KTTSKE
+299 TQ
-305 NTDETAEITANVQ
+305 ETANLIANVQ

-337 CWYAVVYI
+337 CWYAVIYI

-363 VFGTVLGSNENGKRN
+363 VFGTVLRSNDNGKRN
-378 IIDRWIYS
+378 VIDRWIDS
-386 WFAHNKKSENNELL
+386 WFAYDKKSENNDLL

-410 LAGQKDKRNLLVACS
+410 LAGQKDKKCLLIACS
-425 ESDQNLKKQADSLVE
+425 ENDQNVKKQADSLVE

-504 IVGSASY
+504 IVGSDSY

>member
-1 MAKSKDER
+1 
-9 IIMNEEEVQIDL
+9 MNEEEVQIDL

-54 MSVVASVSAAEEEVD
+54 MSEAAAVSTTEEVD

-102 YQENDEY
+102 YQENKEY
-109 LEKSMLMQLNPNE
+109 LEKSVLMQLNPNE

-127 LNYQFRK
+127 LNYQFKK
-134 DQADEELSNIFT
+134 DQSDEELSNIFT

-181 DTENVQ
+181 DTENGQ
-187 NSDIIKLQNDK
+187 NSDIIKLQKDK
-198 NSGILSIQIYADS
+198 NSGILSIQIYAGS
-211 EEQCEQVAE
+211 EEQCKQVAE
-220 IVKKRVMEYTEQ
+220 IVKTRVLEYTEQ
-232 LQQIFGIYTVNAI
+232 LQQIFGNYTVNAI
-245 SEQYYISSDSN
+245 SEQYYISSDSD

-262 DVVNAVNDAYTAL
+262 DVVNVVNEVCTVI
-275 KNISSGLSEKQMTY
+275 KNITSGLSEKQIGY
-289 YNLLVKGIED
+289 FNLLTKDREDQTLVKED
-299 KTTSKE
+299 TQ
-305 NTDETAEITANVQ
+305 ETANMTANVQ
-318 YISMKYILIGLLAG
+318 YISMKYVLIGLLAG

-337 CWYAVVYI
+337 CWYAVIYI

-363 VFGTVLGSNENGKRN
+363 VFGTVLRSNENGKRK
-378 IIDRWIYS
+378 IVDRWIDS

-504 IVGSASY
+504 IVGSDSY

>member
-1 MAKSKDER
+1 
-9 IIMNEEEVQIDL
+9 MNEEEVQIDL

-109 LEKSMLMQLNPNE
+109 LEKSMLMQLDPNE

-305 NTDETAEITANVQ
+305 NTD
-318 YISMKYILIGLLAG
+318 
-332 MFLAV
+332 
-337 CWYAVVYI
+337 
-345 MTQTVK
+345 
-351 DVDEVKIITNLP
+351 
-363 VFGTVLGSNENGKRN
+363 
-378 IIDRWIYS
+378 
-386 WFAHNKKSENNELL
+386 
-400 LTRISHEVAM
+400 
-410 LAGQKDKRNLLVACS
+410 
-425 ESDQNLKKQADSLVE
+425 
-440 KLRELGMN
+440 
-448 VTSTDSLVSDNTEVL
+448 TS
-463 KQLESA
+463 
-469 DSAVFVEQLM
+469 
-479 KSERNQIR
+479 
-487 EAVELCR
+487 
-494 RCQVEVLGSV
+494 
-504 IVGSASY
+504 

>member
-1 MAKSKDER
+1 
-9 IIMNEEEVQIDL
+9 MNEEEVQIDL

-83 DELEQVE
+83 YELEQVE

-102 YQENDEY
+102 YQENEEY
-109 LEKSMLMQLNPNE
+109 LEKSVLMQLNPNE

-275 KNISSGLSEKQMTY
+275 KNISSGLSEKQMT
-289 YNLLVKGIED
+289 
-299 KTTSKE
+299 
-305 NTDETAEITANVQ
+305 
-318 YISMKYILIGLLAG
+318 
-332 MFLAV
+332 
-337 CWYAVVYI
+337 
-345 MTQTVK
+345 
-351 DVDEVKIITNLP
+351 
-363 VFGTVLGSNENGKRN
+363 
-378 IIDRWIYS
+378 
-386 WFAHNKKSENNELL
+386 
-400 LTRISHEVAM
+400 
-410 LAGQKDKRNLLVACS
+410 
-425 ESDQNLKKQADSLVE
+425 
-440 KLRELGMN
+440 
-448 VTSTDSLVSDNTEVL
+448 
-463 KQLESA
+463 
-469 DSAVFVEQLM
+469 
-479 KSERNQIR
+479 
-487 EAVELCR
+487 
-494 RCQVEVLGSV
+494 
-504 IVGSASY
+504 

>member
-1 MAKSKDER
+1 
-9 IIMNEEEVQIDL
+9 MNEEEVQIDL

-54 MSVVASVSAAEEEVD
+54 MSEAAAVSTTEEVD

-102 YQENDEY
+102 YQENKEY
-109 LEKSMLMQLNPNE
+109 LEKSVLMQLNPNE

-127 LNYQFRK
+127 LNYQFKK

-168 YANTSVRELISVT
+168 YANTSVREFISVT
-181 DTENVQ
+181 DTENGQ
-187 NSDIIKLQNDK
+187 NSDIIKLQKDK
-198 NSGILSIQIYADS
+198 NSGILSIQIYAGS

-220 IVKKRVMEYTEQ
+220 IVKKRVLEYTEQ
-232 LQQIFGIYTVNAI
+232 LQQIFGNYTVNAI

-256 LNMQKS
+256 LNVQKS
-262 DVVNAVNDAYTAL
+262 DAVNAVNNAYTAM
-275 KNISSGLSEKQMTY
+275 KNITSGLSEKQIGYFDLLTKDY
-289 YNLLVKGIED
+289 EDQTLVKED
-299 KTTSKE
+299 TQ
-305 NTDETAEITANVQ
+305 ETANMTANVQ

-337 CWYAVVYI
+337 CWYAVIYI

-363 VFGTVLGSNENGKRN
+363 VFGTVLRNNENGKRN
-378 IIDRWIYS
+378 MIDRWIDS
-386 WFAHNKKSENNELL
+386 WFAHDKKSENNDLL

-410 LAGQKDKRNLLVACS
+410 LAGQKDKKCLLIACS
-425 ESDQNLKKQADSLVE
+425 GSDQNVKKQADSLVE
-440 KLRELGMN
+440 KLRKLGMN
-448 VTSTDSLVSDNTEVL
+448 VTSTDGLVSDNTEVL

-504 IVGSASY
+504 IVGSDSY

>member
-1 MAKSKDER
+1 
-9 IIMNEEEVQIDL
+9 MNEEEVQIDL

-54 MSVVASVSAAEEEVD
+54 MSEAAAVSTAEEVD

-102 YQENDEY
+102 YQENKEY
-109 LEKSMLMQLNPNE
+109 LEKSVLMQLNPNE

-127 LNYQFRK
+127 LNYQFKK

-181 DTENVQ
+181 DTENGQ
-187 NSDIIKLQNDK
+187 NSDIIKLQKDK
-198 NSGILSIQIYADS
+198 NSGILSIQIYAGS

-220 IVKKRVMEYTEQ
+220 IVKKRVLEYTEQ
-232 LQQIFGIYTVNAI
+232 LQQIFGNYTVNAI
-245 SEQYYISSDSN
+245 SEQYYISSDSD

-262 DVVNAVNDAYTAL
+262 DVVNVVNEVCTVI
-275 KNISSGLSEKQMTY
+275 KNITSGLSEKQIGY
-289 YNLLVKGIED
+289 FNLLTKDCEDQTLVKED
-299 KTTSKE
+299 TQ
-305 NTDETAEITANVQ
+305 ETANMTANVQ
-318 YISMKYILIGLLAG
+318 YISMKYVLIGLLAG

-337 CWYAVVYI
+337 CWYAVIYI

-351 DVDEVKIITNLP
+351 DVDEMKIITNLP
-363 VFGTVLGSNENGKRN
+363 VFGTVLRSNENGKRN
-378 IIDRWIYS
+378 IVDRWIDS
-386 WFAHNKKSENNELL
+386 WFVHDKKSENNELL

-410 LAGQKDKRNLLVACS
+410 LAGQKDKKCLLIACS
-425 ESDQNLKKQADSLVE
+425 GNDQNVKKQADSLVE
-440 KLRELGMN
+440 KLRKLGMN
-448 VTSTDSLVSDNTEVL
+448 VTSTDGLVSDNTEVL

-504 IVGSASY
+504 IVGSDLY

>member
-1 MAKSKDER
+1 
-9 IIMNEEEVQIDL
+9 MNEEEVQIDL

-54 MSVVASVSAAEEEVD
+54 MSEAAAVSTTEEVD

-90 RVYSMYEYNSQL
+90 HVYSMYEYNSQL
-102 YQENDEY
+102 YQESKEY
-109 LEKSMLMQLNPNE
+109 LEKSVLMQLNPNE

-127 LNYQFRK
+127 LNYQFKK

-181 DTENVQ
+181 DTENGQ
-187 NSDIIKLQNDK
+187 NSDTIKFQKDK
-198 NSGILSIQIYADS
+198 NSGILSIQIYAGS

-220 IVKKRVMEYTEQ
+220 IVKKRVLEYTEQ
-232 LQQIFGIYTVNAI
+232 LQQIFGNYTVNAI
-245 SEQYYISSDSN
+245 SEQYYISSESN

-262 DVVNAVNDAYTAL
+262 DAVNAVNDVYTAL

-289 YNLLVKGIED
+289 YNLLVNESSDQTLVKEDIEE
-299 KTTSKE
+299 TE
-305 NTDETAEITANVQ
+305 NMTANVQ

-378 IIDRWIYS
+378 IIDRWIDS
-386 WFAHNKKSENNELL
+386 WFAHDKKSENNELL

-504 IVGSASY
+504 IVGSDSY

>member
-1 MAKSKDER
+1 
-9 IIMNEEEVQIDL
+9 MNEEEVQIDL
-21 MTLLHYILRKWRSI
+21 MTLMHYILRKWRSI

-54 MSVVASVSAAEEEVD
+54 MSEAAAVSTTEEVD

-102 YQENDEY
+102 YQENKEY
-109 LEKSMLMQLNPNE
+109 LEKSVLMQLNPNE

-127 LNYQFRK
+127 LNYQFKK

-181 DTENVQ
+181 DTENGQ
-187 NSDIIKLQNDK
+187 NSDIIKLQKDK
-198 NSGILSIQIYADS
+198 NSGILSIQIYASS

-220 IVKKRVMEYTEQ
+220 IVKTRVVEYTEQ
-232 LQQIFGIYTVNAI
+232 LQQIFGNYTVNAI

-262 DVVNAVNDAYTAL
+262 DVVNVVNEVCTVI
-275 KNISSGLSEKQMTY
+275 KNITSGLSEKQIGY
-289 YNLLVKGIED
+289 FNLLAKDCED
-299 KTTSKE
+299 QTIAKE
-305 NTDETAEITANVQ
+305 DTQETANMTANVQ
-318 YISMKYILIGLLAG
+318 YISMKYVLIGLLAG

-337 CWYAVVYI
+337 CWYAVIYI

-351 DVDEVKIITNLP
+351 DVDEMKIITNLP
-363 VFGTVLGSNENGKRN
+363 VFGTVLRSNENGKRN
-378 IIDRWIYS
+378 IVDRWIDS
-386 WFAHNKKSENNELL
+386 WFVHDKKSENNELL

-410 LAGQKDKRNLLVACS
+410 LAGQKDKKCLLIACS
-425 ESDQNLKKQADSLVE
+425 GNDQNVKKQADSLVE
-440 KLRELGMN
+440 KLRKLGMN
-448 VTSTDSLVSDNTEVL
+448 VTSTDGLVSDNTEVL

-504 IVGSASY
+504 IVGSDSY

>member
-1 MAKSKDER
+1 
-9 IIMNEEEVQIDL
+9 MNEEEVQIDL

-54 MSVVASVSAAEEEVD
+54 MSEAAAVSTTEEVD

-90 RVYSMYEYNSQL
+90 HVYSMYEYNSQL
-102 YQENDEY
+102 YQY
-109 LEKSMLMQLNPNE
+109 LEKSVLMQLNPNE

-127 LNYQFRK
+127 LNYQFKK

-181 DTENVQ
+181 DTENGQ
-187 NSDIIKLQNDK
+187 NNDIIKLQKDK
-198 NSGILSIQIYADS
+198 NSGILSIQIYAGS

-220 IVKKRVMEYTEQ
+220 IVKKRVLEYTEQ
-232 LQQIFGIYTVNAI
+232 LQQIFGNYTVNAI
-245 SEQYYISSDSN
+245 SEQYHISSDSN

-275 KNISSGLSEKQMTY
+275 KNISSGLSKKQMTY

-378 IIDRWIYS
+378 IIDRWIDS
-386 WFAHNKKSENNELL
+386 WFAHDKKSENNELL

-504 IVGSASY
+504 IVGSDSY

>member
-1 MAKSKDER
+1 
-9 IIMNEEEVQIDL
+9 MNEEEVQIDL

-54 MSVVASVSAAEEEVD
+54 MSEAAAVSTTEEVD

-102 YQENDEY
+102 YQESKEY
-109 LEKSMLMQLNPNE
+109 LEKSVLMQLNPNE

-127 LNYQFRK
+127 LNYQFKK

-256 LNMQKS
+256 LNVQKS
-262 DVVNAVNDAYTAL
+262 DAVNAVNNAYTAM
-275 KNISSGLSEKQMTY
+275 KNITSGLSEKQIGYFDLLTKDCEDQT
-289 YNLLVKGIED
+289 LVKED
-299 KTTSKE
+299 TQA
-305 NTDETAEITANVQ
+305 TANMTANVQ

-337 CWYAVVYI
+337 CWYAVIYI

-363 VFGTVLGSNENGKRN
+363 VFGTVLRNNENGKRN
-378 IIDRWIYS
+378 MIDRWIDS
-386 WFAHNKKSENNELL
+386 WFAHDKKSENNDLL

-479 KSERNQIR
+479 KSERDQIR

-504 IVGSASY
+504 IVGSDSY

>member
-1 MAKSKDER
+1 
-9 IIMNEEEVQIDL
+9 MNEEEVQIDL

-54 MSVVASVSAAEEEVD
+54 MSEAAAVSTTEEVD

-102 YQENDEY
+102 YQENKEY
-109 LEKSMLMQLNPNE
+109 LEKSVLMQLNPNE

-127 LNYQFRK
+127 LNYQFKK

-181 DTENVQ
+181 DTENGQ
-187 NSDIIKLQNDK
+187 NSDIIKFQKDK
-198 NSGILSIQIYADS
+198 NSGILSIQIYAGS

-220 IVKKRVMEYTEQ
+220 IVKKRVLEYTEQ
-232 LQQIFGIYTVNAI
+232 LQQIFGNYTVNAI
-245 SEQYYISSDSN
+245 SEQYYISSESN

-262 DVVNAVNDAYTAL
+262 DAVNAVNNAYTAM
-275 KNISSGLSEKQMTY
+275 KNITSGLSEKQIGYFSLLTKDCEDQT
-289 YNLLVKGIED
+289 LVKED
-299 KTTSKE
+299 TQKTA
-305 NTDETAEITANVQ
+305 NMTANVQ
-318 YISMKYILIGLLAG
+318 YISIKYILIGLLAG

-337 CWYAVVYI
+337 CWYAVIYI

-363 VFGTVLGSNENGKRN
+363 VFGTVLRSNENGKRN
-378 IIDRWIYS
+378 IVDRWIDS
-386 WFAHNKKSENNELL
+386 WFAHDKKSENNELL

-410 LAGQKDKRNLLVACS
+410 LAGQKDKKCLLIACS
-425 ESDQNLKKQADSLVE
+425 GNDQNVKKQADSLVE
-440 KLRELGMN
+440 KLRKLGMN
-448 VTSTDSLVSDNTEVL
+448 VTSTDGLVSDNTEVL

-504 IVGSASY
+504 IVGSDSY

>member
-1 MAKSKDER
+1 
-9 IIMNEEEVQIDL
+9 MNEEEVQIDL

-54 MSVVASVSAAEEEVD
+54 MSEAAAVSTTEEVD

-102 YQENDEY
+102 YQENEEY

-127 LNYQFRK
+127 LNYQFKK

-158 TAIIQVFGEE
+158 TAIVQVFGEE

-181 DTENVQ
+181 DTENGH
-187 NSDIIKLQNDK
+187 NSDIIKLQKDK
-198 NSGILSIQIYADS
+198 NSGILSIQIYAGS
-211 EEQCEQVAE
+211 EEQCKQVAE
-220 IVKKRVMEYTEQ
+220 IVKTRVLEYTEQ
-232 LQQIFGIYTVNAI
+232 LQQIFGNYTVNAI

-262 DVVNAVNDAYTAL
+262 DVVNVVNEVCTAI
-275 KNISSGLSEKQMTY
+275 KNITSGLSEKQIGY
-289 YNLLVKGIED
+289 FNLLAKDCEEQTLVKED
-299 KTTSKE
+299 TQ
-305 NTDETAEITANVQ
+305 ETANLTANVQ
-318 YISMKYILIGLLAG
+318 YISMKYVLIGLLAG

-378 IIDRWIYS
+378 IIDRWIDS
-386 WFAHNKKSENNELL
+386 WFAHDKKSENNELL

-504 IVGSASY
+504 IVGSDSY

>member
-1 MAKSKDER
+1 
-9 IIMNEEEVQIDL
+9 MNEEEVQIDL

-54 MSVVASVSAAEEEVD
+54 MSEAAAVSTTEEVD

-102 YQENDEY
+102 YQENKEY
-109 LEKSMLMQLNPNE
+109 LEKSVLMQLNPNE

-127 LNYQFRK
+127 LNYQFKK

-181 DTENVQ
+181 DTENGQ
-187 NSDIIKLQNDK
+187 NSDIIKLQKDK
-198 NSGILSIQIYADS
+198 NSGILSIQIYAGS

-220 IVKKRVMEYTEQ
+220 IVKTRVLEYTEQ
-232 LQQIFGIYTVNAI
+232 LQQIFGNYTVNAI

-262 DVVNAVNDAYTAL
+262 DVVNVVNEVCTAI
-275 KNISSGLSEKQMTY
+275 KNITSGLSEKQIGY
-289 YNLLVKGIED
+289 FNLLAKDCEDQTLVKED
-299 KTTSKE
+299 TQ
-305 NTDETAEITANVQ
+305 ETANLIANVQ

-337 CWYAVVYI
+337 CWYAVIYI

-363 VFGTVLGSNENGKRN
+363 VFGTVLRSNDNGKRN
-378 IIDRWIYS
+378 VIDRWIDS
-386 WFAHNKKSENNELL
+386 WFAYDKKSENNDLL

-410 LAGQKDKRNLLVACS
+410 LAGQKDKKCLLIACS
-425 ESDQNLKKQADSLVE
+425 ENDQNVKKQADSLVE

-504 IVGSASY
+504 IVGSDSY